1 MKKLMMIA
9 LAACAAAGCSVK
21 KIEYTKNDKGE
32 VSYRIYQN
40 EHWLNTEGSGI
51 RGGMT
56 GEGRFEFAADGLQTS
71 PSEEY
76 NKMMSTTFQGF
87 ASLARL
93 AASMYSPAAASI
105 PLTTEAADPAAT
117 AKLVEAQADAKVAL
131 ANAKADAAVKK
142 IEAKAKAEA
151 AAKCATGACTDGSC
165 QDCTSK

>member
-32 VSYRIYQN
+32 ISYRIYQN

-93 AASMYSPAAASI
+93 AASMYSPAAAGV
-105 PLTTEAADPAAT
+105 PLSEEAADPQAIAAIL
-117 AKLVEAQADAKVAL
+117 AAQAAGKASVV
-131 ANAKADAAVKK
+131 NAKADRSVRK
-142 IEAKAKAEA
+142 IDAKAKAEA

>member
-9 LAACAAAGCSVK
+9 LAACAAGCSVK

-56 GEGRFEFAADGLQTS
+56 GDGKFEFAADGLQTS

-117 AKLVEAQADAKVAL
+117 AKLVEAQGNATVAL
-131 ANAKADAAVKK
+131 VNAKADAAAKK
-142 IEAKAKAEA
+142 LEAKAKAEA
-151 AAKCATGACTDGSC
+151 AAKCPTGTCTDGTC
-165 QDCTSK
+165 QDCQAAK